1 MINTELNQ
9 NFPSELLE
17 VAEAKGHFGGE
28 FIFDKM
34 NFMEKLIVK
43 KVSKITSNMSNILE
57 DNIYKF
63 AQEINSI

>member
-17 VAEAKGHFGGE
+17 DCRSKGHFGGE

-34 NFMEKLIVK
+34 NLWK
-43 KVSKITSNMSNILE
+43 S
-57 DNIYKF
+57 
-63 AQEINSI
+63 